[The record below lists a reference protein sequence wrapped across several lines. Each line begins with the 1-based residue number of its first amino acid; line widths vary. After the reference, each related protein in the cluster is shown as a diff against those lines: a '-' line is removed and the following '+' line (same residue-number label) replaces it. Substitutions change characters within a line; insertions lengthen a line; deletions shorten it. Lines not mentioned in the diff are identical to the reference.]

1 LNNLRQSLLQTDL
14 SQIVKKALEAQCDEF
29 TKLVEETAHLLCKE
43 NGKIGNLNIL
53 GRLINLKPQGEALT
67 IGDLHGD
74 LESLFQILKES
85 NFLQKMKQ
93 NSDAVLIFLGD
104 YGDRGEYSKEVYYT
118 VLKLKLLYP
127 EQIVLM
133 RGNHEGPEDLM
144 ASPHDL
150 PLEFK
155 MKFGEKWEVA
165 YSKIREL
172 FTYLYNA
179 VLVEERYLMIH
190 GGLPTQAKTIED
202 LAYAHTLHPE
212 QSFLEDILWS
222 DPDETIKGTCPSPR
236 GAGKFFGE
244 DTTNQVLKKFN
255 AKILIRGHEPCAGG
269 FKVCHNGK
277 VLTIFSRKG
286 SPYFNAYGAY
296 LDLEL
301 SKKFDNAE
309 QLIPYVHKF

>member
-1 LNNLRQSLLQTDL
+1 LQTDL

-29 TKLVEETAHLLCKE
+29 TQLVEEATRLLCKE
-43 NGKIGNLNIL
+43 NGKVGNLNIL
-53 GRLINLKPQGEALT
+53 GRLINLEPQGEVLI

-85 NFLQKMKQ
+85 SFLQKMKQ
-93 NSDAVLIFLGD
+93 NSDTILIFLGD
-104 YGDRGEYSKEVYYT
+104 YGDRGEYSKEIYYT

-155 MKFGEKWEVA
+155 MKFGEKWEAA
-165 YSKIREL
+165 YSRIREL
-172 FTYLYNA
+172 FACLYNA

-190 GGLPTQAKTIED
+190 GGLPTEAKTIED
-202 LAYAHTLHPE
+202 LAYAHTLHPKE
-212 QSFLEDILWS
+212 SFLEEMLWS
-222 DPDETIKGTCPSPR
+222 DPDEMIKGTGISPR
-236 GAGKFFGE
+236 GAGKIFGE
-244 DTTNQVLKKFN
+244 NITNQVLKRFD
-255 AKILIRGHEPCAGG
+255 AKILIRGHEPCADG
-269 FKVCHNGK
+269 FKICHDGK

-301 SKKFDNAE
+301 SEKFENAE
-309 QLIPYVHKF
+309 QLIPYIHKF